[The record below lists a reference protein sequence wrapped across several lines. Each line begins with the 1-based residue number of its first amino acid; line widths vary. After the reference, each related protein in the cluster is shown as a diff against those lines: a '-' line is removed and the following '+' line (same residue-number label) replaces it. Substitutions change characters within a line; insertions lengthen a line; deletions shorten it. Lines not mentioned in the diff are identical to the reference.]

1 MAVWVEALIGEPVI
15 CHYFSAHEGF
25 EGESGEHVEAK
36 TARCFFLSEE
46 ISQERSR

>member
-25 EGESGEHVEAK
+25 EGESGQHVEAK
-36 TARCFFLSEE
+36 TARIFFSEAM
-46 ISQERSR
+46 R